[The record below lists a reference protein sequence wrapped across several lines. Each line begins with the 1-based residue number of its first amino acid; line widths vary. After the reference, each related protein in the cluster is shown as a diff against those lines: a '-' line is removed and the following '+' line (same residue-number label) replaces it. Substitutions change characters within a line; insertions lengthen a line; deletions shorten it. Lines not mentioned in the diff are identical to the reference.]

1 MAMEFPPSVERWRT
15 LVAKYFPPE
24 LVDKALYVIQ
34 HESNEGD
41 SSAVGDNGV
50 AIGLFQIQS
59 SERFP
64 GRPTKDQLLDPEFNI
79 KYAAQNLGAASGKWT
94 DWGEGATYQGS
105 KFGAL
110 GNNPFPPGGSSM
122 ATGDPTYAQIQARIQ
137 ALMAS
142 PPSVEDFEAYSF
154 WLEELNTM
162 AGLARSLKPE
172 TASGEDPATAAA
184 AAEFNRKIAAVN
196 ASLGFDNTNLS
207 RAIADI
213 DRFLSGKED
222 SRARATLKQA
232 QTDAVTRYGTAPGK
246 NTFSANDLGAA
257 FGVYADI
264 FGVDRNS
271 QDFAKYSGTQY
282 LDVEGDLARNDARIG
297 ATGEMPKIPPL
308 TTQTGTIPV
317 PSAPAASATAL
328 PGQGTAVGV
337 KPPPTQSVIP
347 GLQDVGLV
355 GPNGGSPAPA
365 PPFGTAPPPPPE
377 QGGGGGGSSWGDP
390 AEPDPHIPWWKRALG
405 VT

>member
-1 MAMEFPPSVERWRT
+1 
-15 LVAKYFPPE
+15 
-24 LVDKALYVIQ
+24 
-34 HESNEGD
+34 
-41 SSAVGDNGV
+41 
-50 AIGLFQIQS
+50 
-59 SERFP
+59 
-64 GRPTKDQLLDPEFNI
+64 
-79 KYAAQNLGAASGKWT
+79 
-94 DWGEGATYQGS
+94 
-105 KFGAL
+105 
-110 GNNPFPPGGSSM
+110 M
-122 ATGDPTYAQIQARIQ
+122 ATGDPTYAQIQARIA
-137 ALMAS
+137 ALIAA
-142 PPSVEDFEAYSF
+142 PPAADDVVAYSQ
-154 WLEELNTM
+154 WLDDLNAM
-162 AGLARSLKPE
+162 AGLARTLKPA
-172 TASGEDPATAAA
+172 TDSGEDPATAAA